1 MPETI
6 DVLVDGG
13 EATAGPPLGP
23 ALGPMGVNI
32 IKVVEKINEKTKHFD
47 GMKVPVKVIVDQE
60 TKNFEIEV
68 GTPPTS
74 ALVMREAG
82 LEKGAGAPRSEIVGD
97 LTIDQVKKI
106 AEMKHDSLLGKTVK
120 DKAMEVIGTCVSMGV
135 SIEGNPPKEMK
146 EKIRAGEF
154 DSVLSG

>member
-1 MPETI
+1 MAETI

-32 IKVVEKINEKTKHFD
+32 IQVVEKINEKTKHFD
-47 GMKVPVKVIVDQE
+47 GMKVPVRVIIDPE
-60 TKNFEIEV
+60 TKKFEIEV

-97 LTIDQVKKI
+97 LTIEQVKKI
-106 AEMKHDSLLGKTVK
+106 AEMKQDSLLGKTVK

-135 SIEGNPPKEMK
+135 SIEGNPPKEMQ
-146 EKIRAGEF
+146 EKVGAREF
-154 DSVLSG
+154 DSELSG